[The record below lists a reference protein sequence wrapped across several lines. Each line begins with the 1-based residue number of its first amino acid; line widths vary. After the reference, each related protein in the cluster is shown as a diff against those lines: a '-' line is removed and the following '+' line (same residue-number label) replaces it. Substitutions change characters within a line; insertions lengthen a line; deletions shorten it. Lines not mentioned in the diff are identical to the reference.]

1 MVVSTVPFLYQTS
14 SRPFNE
20 EVDFFDFHAKLG
32 YQVPGTVYV
41 IQVPGTSQK
50 NEERREPA
58 LTEGMASMMT
68 APMTM
73 VLEVQQVAL
82 EV

>member
-1 MVVSTVPFLYQTS
+1 MRS
-14 SRPFNE
+14 
-20 EVDFFDFHAKLG
+20 LG
-32 YQVPGTVYV
+32 IPGTVYV

-68 APMTM
+68 APMMM